1 MIELSLKII
10 TEEAMSTKMIF
21 IFFILLSTL
30 LISITILFEAKPI
43 YEARA
48 EKMRLLTI
56 QHVYHKH
63 YFRSR
68 NIDEPKRSIPFAQ
81 EKINNIMKNSDIIDN
96 NSSIKNYKVLA
107 KIISVLNNLK
117 NKAILEIKVY
127 RDKNTSKQDNLKL
140 SQQEAELLKEY
151 INKRTKIAF
160 ISAIGYG
167 EELKDKNKHRD
178 LEINL
183 KRIK

>member
-1 MIELSLKII
+1 
-10 TEEAMSTKMIF
+10 MSIKVMF
-21 IFFILLSTL
+21 LFFILLSTL
-30 LISITILFEAKPI
+30 LISIAILFEAKPI

-56 QHVYHKH
+56 QHVYHKD
-63 YFRSR
+63 YFRNR

-81 EKINNIMKNSDIIDN
+81 EKINNILENSNIIDN

-107 KIISVLNNLK
+107 NIISILNNLK

-127 RDKNTSKQDNLKL
+127 KDKNISKQDNLKL
-140 SQQEAELLKEY
+140 SQQEAEKLKEY
-151 INKRTKIAF
+151 LGKRTKIAF

-167 EELKDKNKHRD
+167 KEVKNIKKSRY
-178 LEINL
+178 LEINIKRL
-183 KRIK
+183 K